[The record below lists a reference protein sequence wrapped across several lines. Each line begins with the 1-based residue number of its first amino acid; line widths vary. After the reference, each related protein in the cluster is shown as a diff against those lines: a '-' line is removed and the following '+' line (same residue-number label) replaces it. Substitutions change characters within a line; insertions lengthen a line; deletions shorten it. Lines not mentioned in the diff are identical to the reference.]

1 MSYTYDDIFNEMPI
15 EQRLR
20 IDANISMVLN
30 NGSMKNV
37 PDSVLIESA
46 KVDYAT
52 LSCKAQK
59 SSKAI
64 VELIKRFEENK

>member
-1 MSYTYDDIFNEMPI
+1 MSYTYDDIFNSMSL
-15 EQRLR
+15 QDRMR
-20 IDANISMVLN
+20 IDANISIVLN
-30 NGSMKNV
+30 NGSMKGV

-59 SSKAI
+59 SSNAI
-64 VELIKRFEENK
+64 IELIRRFEAK